1 MRSDLCGTPAEH
13 LKLFSRRTFC
23 LYSRRLRW
31 GCKGNDL
38 LSNHQN
44 FLKVFCI
51 FNYLSINDL
60 SIGKVQYTYL
70 IINPLFY
77 KEQWLFEADG
87 KDSIFITRSKNYFN
101 LIAVYYAVFQIDIK
115 RLSLSTFSVLENND
129 DTGKCKWQDV
139 AWPGVSS
146 VAVVIC

>member
-1 MRSDLCGTPAEH
+1 LEE
-13 LKLFSRRTFC
+13 LFCIVCVGVAKVGIFYLTTKTFTT
-23 LYSRRLRW
+23 
-31 GCKGNDL
+31 
-38 LSNHQN
+38 
-44 FLKVFCI
+44 FFI
-51 FNYLSINDL
+51 FNYLNANDL

-115 RLSLSTFSVLENND
+115 RLSLSVFSVLENND
-129 DTGKCKWQDV
+129 DTQ
-139 AWPGVSS
+139 
-146 VAVVIC
+146 